1 MNAQYFP
8 QHAMVLAAGIGNR
21 MRPLTDIK
29 PKPLVEV
36 AGRALIDHN
45 LDRLERANISE
56 AVVNLHHF
64 ADMLEAH
71 LKKRAKPK
79 IIFSDERA
87 TLLDTGGG
95 IAKALSLLGDKPF
108 FLVNSDSLWIEKNSN
123 LARLARAFD
132 PSKMDALLLLARA
145 ENTVGYEGRGDYFIE
160 ATGLLRRRA
169 ASESKAL
176 TYAGG
181 ALLSPALFKGMPK
194 GAFPL
199 LLLFDRAQAAGRL
212 SGIELDGLF
221 LHVGTPAA
229 ISLAEDAIRAHVS
242 TAST

>member
-1 MNAQYFP
+1 VNEQNFP
-8 QHAMVLAAGIGNR
+8 QRAMVLAAGIGNR
-21 MRPLTDIK
+21 MRPLTDAR

-36 AGRALIDHN
+36 GGRALIDRN
-45 LDRLERANISE
+45 LDRLERANISA

-71 LKKRAKPK
+71 LQKRAKPK
-79 IIFSDERA
+79 IVFSDERA
-87 TLLDTGGG
+87 ALLDTGGG

-108 FLVNSDSLWIEKNSN
+108 FLVNSDSLWLEKNSN

-132 PSKMDALLLLARA
+132 PSRMDALLLVARA

-160 ATGLLRRRA
+160 ANGLLRRRGITERA
-169 ASESKAL
+169 PL

-181 ALLSPALFKGMPK
+181 ALLSPALFN
-194 GAFPL
+194 GAPTGSFPL
-199 LLLFDRAQAAGRL
+199 LPLFDHAEAAGRL
-212 SGIELDGLF
+212 SGIELDGVF

-229 ISLAEDAIRAHVS
+229 IPLAEAAIRAQ
-242 TAST
+242 APA

>member
-1 MNAQYFP
+1 MNEQDFP
-8 QHAMVLAAGIGNR
+8 QRAMVLAAGIGNR
-21 MRPLTDIK
+21 MRPLTDTR

-45 LDRLERANISE
+45 LDRLERANISK

-71 LKKRAKPK
+71 LQKRVKPK
-79 IIFSDERA
+79 IVFSDERA
-87 TLLDTGGG
+87 ALLDTGGG
-95 IAKALSLLGDKPF
+95 IAKALPLLGGKPF
-108 FLVNSDSLWIEKNSN
+108 FLVNSDSLWLEKSSN
-123 LARLARAFD
+123 LTRLARVFD
-132 PSKMDALLLLARA
+132 PAKMDALLLLARA

-160 ATGLLRRRA
+160 ANGLLRRRG
-169 ASESKAL
+169 ASESGAL

-181 ALLSPALFKGMPK
+181 AMLSPALFKETPK

-199 LLLFDRAQAAGRL
+199 LPLFNQAEAAGRL
-212 SGIELDGLF
+212 SGIEIDGLF

-229 ISLAEDAIRAHVS
+229 IPLAETAIRAH
-242 TAST
+242 AST